1 MTPPFPF
8 TAVIGQSEFKKALIL
23 NAINPMIGGVLIS
36 GPRGCAKSTLARAL
50 GQLLPAQ
57 KAQLLPHKEASSS
70 FITLPLGASEEML
83 LGTLDLQEVLN
94 EKKVR
99 LKEGLLAKAH
109 GGVLYVD
116 EVNLLNDSLVDL
128 LLDVSA
134 SGVNVIERDGI
145 SHRHDARF
153 ILLGTMNP
161 DEGELRPQLQD
172 RFGLMVKLDNQF
184 SIDERMDIVLLRE
197 AYENN
202 PTLFCEQ
209 HQSQQLEL
217 DRTIAAARD
226 LLSQVQFSTQ
236 MRKCIAQQCVEAQVE
251 GLRSD
256 LVWYRAALAH
266 AAFCGHNH
274 VQLSDI
280 EAVKDLVL
288 AHRQNNSE
296 DNHHGPSSTPPD
308 DHQGTDSHNDSSK
321 SSDKNSDKNSDRKG
335 SDAKNNS
342 QQDNKPSPSAPWQPQ
357 DHGSSQSPFSRPKD
371 SFNEQAKDHSDMDSQ
386 GCHGQ
391 WGSMAPE
398 FQSLSGASTES
409 FELMKGS
416 TKRPLNK
423 NVLSSIMAMSAQQK
437 GQGAKGV
444 YASNLLSN
452 KPNWFKTFL
461 YNACVHKENTH
472 QGELSTNSSII
483 LNKQKSATAKLHF
496 ILLDTSASTLANQSF
511 AQAKHIILSLA
522 QQAYLKREQ
531 LAIMG
536 FGNAQVK
543 NLLASVRA
551 PKHIRTF
558 LESITAGGGTPF
570 NDGLTAGQAYLQKL
584 KRKMPSL
591 DVCSYILSDGRVNEK
606 NLASQAYLGEH
617 CVFIDTESSQI
628 KRGRGQTIAHKMGA
642 SYLALN

>member
-1 MTPPFPF
+1 MTPLFPF
-8 TAVIGQSEFKKALIL
+8 TAVMGQSEFKKALIL
-23 NAINPMIGGVLIS
+23 NAINPKIGGVLIS

-50 GQLLPAQ
+50 GQLLPAE
-57 KAQLLPHKEASSS
+57 KAQLLPHKEVPAKEAQLLAIKEPSSS
-70 FITLPLGASEEML
+70 FVTLPLGASEEML
-83 LGTLDLQEVLN
+83 LGTLDLQQVLN
-94 EKKVR
+94 EKKVQFQ
-99 LKEGLLAKAH
+99 EGLLAKAH

-184 SIDERMDIVLLRE
+184 SIDERMNIVMLRE

-202 PTLFCEQ
+202 PVLFCEQ
-209 HQSQQLEL
+209 HQDQQRALN
-217 DRTIAAARD
+217 RTITVARD
-226 LLSQVQFSTQ
+226 LLPQVNCSMD
-236 MRKCIAQQCVEAQVE
+236 MRKHIAQQCVNAQVE
-251 GLRSD
+251 GLRAD
-256 LVWYRAALAH
+256 LVWYRAAQAH
-266 AAFCGHNH
+266 AAFCGHKDI
-274 VQLSDI
+274 QLTDI
-280 EAVKDLVL
+280 ESVKDLVL
-288 AHRQNNSE
+288 AHRQNNRD
-296 DNHHGPSSTPPD
+296 DNHNGPSSTLPD
-308 DHQGTDSHNDSSK
+308 DHQ
-321 SSDKNSDKNSDRKG
+321 DKNSDADKNNG
-335 SDAKNNS
+335 GAKNNG
-342 QQDNKPSPSAPWQPQ
+342 QQENKSSSSTPWQQ
-357 DHGSSQSPFSRPKD
+357 QNTDSSQSPFSRPKD
-371 SFNEQAKDHSDMDSQ
+371 SFNDQATAPGTDDSQ
-386 GCHGQ
+386 GSHGQ
-391 WGSMAPE
+391 WGSMQPE
-398 FQSLSGASTES
+398 FQSLSDASSES
-409 FELMKGS
+409 FELLKGP
-416 TKRPLNK
+416 TKSLINK
-423 NVLSSIMAMSAQQK
+423 EMLSSLMAMSAQQK

-444 YASNLLSN
+444 YTSNLSSK

-461 YNACVHKENTH
+461 YN
-472 QGELSTNSSII
+472 GGLSDGLS
-483 LNKQKSATAKLHF
+483 LKFNKQKSATAKLHF
-496 ILLDTSASTLANQSF
+496 ILLDTSASTLMNQSF

-551 PKHIRTF
+551 PKHIRAF

-570 NDGLTAGQAYLQKL
+570 NDGLKAGQAYLQKL

-591 DVCSYILSDGRVNEK
+591 EVCSYILSDGRVNEK
-606 NLASQAYLGEH
+606 TLASQAYLGER

>member
-1 MTPPFPF
+1 MTPLFPF
-8 TAVIGQSEFKKALIL
+8 TAVMGQSEFKKALIL
-23 NAINPMIGGVLIS
+23 NAINPKIGGVLIS

-50 GQLLPAQ
+50 GQLLPAEKAQ
-57 KAQLLPHKEASSS
+57 LLPAEKAQLLPHKEVPAKEAKLLAINEPSSS
-70 FITLPLGASEEML
+70 FVTLPLGASEEML
-83 LGTLDLQEVLN
+83 LGTLDLQQVLN
-94 EKKVR
+94 EKKVQFQ
-99 LKEGLLAKAH
+99 EGLLAKAH

-184 SIDERMDIVLLRE
+184 SIDERMNIVMLRE

-202 PTLFCEQ
+202 PMLFCEQ
-209 HQSQQLEL
+209 HQDQQRALN
-217 DRTIAAARD
+217 RTITVARD
-226 LLSQVQFSTQ
+226 LLAQVNCSMD
-236 MRKCIAQQCVEAQVE
+236 MRKHIAQQCVNAQVE
-251 GLRSD
+251 GLRAD
-256 LVWYRAALAH
+256 LVWYRAAQAH
-266 AAFCGHNH
+266 AAFCGHKDIK
-274 VQLSDI
+274 LTDI
-280 EAVKDLVL
+280 ESVKDLVL
-288 AHRQNNSE
+288 AHRQNNRD
-296 DNHHGPSSTPPD
+296 DNHNGPSSILPD
-308 DHQGTDSHNDSSK
+308 DHQ
-321 SSDKNSDKNSDRKG
+321 DKNSDADKNNG
-335 SDAKNNS
+335 GAKNNG
-342 QQDNKPSPSAPWQPQ
+342 QQDNKSSSSTPWQQ
-357 DHGSSQSPFSRPKD
+357 QNTGSSQSPFSRPKD
-371 SFNEQAKDHSDMDSQ
+371 SFNDQATAPGTDDPQ
-386 GCHGQ
+386 GGHGQ
-391 WGSMAPE
+391 WGSMQPE
-398 FQSLSGASTES
+398 FQSLSDASSES
-409 FELMKGS
+409 FELLKGP
-416 TKRPLNK
+416 TKSLLNK
-423 NVLSSIMAMSAQQK
+423 GMLSSLMAMSAQQK

-444 YASNLLSN
+444 YTSSLLSN

-461 YNACVHKENTH
+461 YN
-472 QGELSTNSSII
+472 GGLSDGLS
-483 LNKQKSATAKLHF
+483 LKFNKQKSATAKLHF
-496 ILLDTSASTLANQSF
+496 ILLDTSASTLMNQSF

-531 LAIMG
+531 LAIMS

-551 PKHIRTF
+551 PKHIRAF

-570 NDGLTAGQAYLQKL
+570 NDGLKAGQAYLQKL

-591 DVCSYILSDGRVNEK
+591 EVCSYILSDGRVNEK
-606 NLASQAYLGEH
+606 NLASQAYLGER